1 MPPTELVWQQ
11 AVEEIGRAQRIGI
24 VGHVRPD
31 GDALGSMIALALA
44 ARSAGKEAVASFG
57 EPFVLG
63 EEFRFLDQTVL
74 VPPSE
79 FPDDLNLAIVC
90 DTGVLDRVGSVGSA
104 IEGADR
110 VLVIDHHVTPGTIG
124 DVRVVDP
131 HAAATTQL
139 VFELLQR
146 LGWEITQ
153 PIAEALYV
161 GLVTDTGRFQYS
173 STSPEVHRMAADLLA
188 AGVEPAP
195 IGRQLYE
202 EAPFGYFTVVS
213 RVLGRARLEEGA
225 GLVWTTLLRE
235 DLRAAGIPWEAA
247 EGLIDLVRLATEAG
261 VACLLKE
268 TKPGVLKGSL
278 RSRGDVDVAAIAS
291 AFGGGG
297 HRNAA
302 GFTSELGVDDTIA
315 RIVGLLT

>member
-1 MPPTELVWQQ
+1 MPPSDQVWQQ
-11 AVEEIGRAQRIGI
+11 AIEEIGRAQRIGI

-31 GDALGSMIALALA
+31 GDALGSMIALSLA
-44 ARSAGKEAVASFG
+44 ARGAGKEAVASFG
-57 EPFVLG
+57 EPFALG

-74 VPPSE
+74 VPPTD
-79 FPDDLNLAIVC
+79 FPGDLDLAIVC
-90 DTGVLDRVGSVGSA
+90 DTGVLDRVGSVGPA
-104 IEGADR
+104 IQGADR
-110 VLVIDHHVTPGTIG
+110 VLVIDHHVTSGAIG
-124 DVRVVDP
+124 DVRLVDP

-146 LGWEITQ
+146 LGWEITR
-153 PIAEALYV
+153 PIAEALYC

-173 STSPEVHRMAADLLA
+173 STSPAVHRMAADLLA

-195 IGRQLYE
+195 IGRRLYE

-235 DLRAAGIPWEAA
+235 DLREAGISWEAA
-247 EGLIDLVRLATEAG
+247 DALIDLVRLAREAG

-278 RSRGDVDVAAIAS
+278 RSRGDVDVAEIAA

-302 GFTSELGVDDTIA
+302 GFTSELGVDDTIG
-315 RIVGLLT
+315 RIVELLT

>member
-1 MPPTELVWQQ
+1 MPPSDQVWQQ
-11 AVEEIGRAQRIGI
+11 AIEEIGRAQRIGI

-31 GDALGSMIALALA
+31 GDALGSMIALSLA
-44 ARSAGKEAVASFG
+44 ARGAGKEAVASFG
-57 EPFVLG
+57 EPFALG

-74 VPPSE
+74 VPPTD
-79 FPDDLNLAIVC
+79 FPGDLDLAIVC
-90 DTGVLDRVGSVGSA
+90 DTGVLDRVGSVGPA
-104 IEGADR
+104 IQGADR
-110 VLVIDHHVTPGTIG
+110 VLVIDHHVTSGTIG
-124 DVRVVDP
+124 DVRLVDP

-146 LGWEITQ
+146 LGWEITR
-153 PIAEALYV
+153 PIAEALYC

-173 STSPEVHRMAADLLA
+173 STSPAVHRMAADLLA

-195 IGRQLYE
+195 IGRRLYE

-235 DLRAAGIPWEAA
+235 DLREAGISWEAA
-247 EGLIDLVRLATEAG
+247 DALIDLVRLAREAG

-278 RSRGDVDVAAIAS
+278 RSRGAVDVAEIAA

-302 GFTSELGVDDTIA
+302 GFTSELGVDDTIG
-315 RIVGLLT
+315 RIVELLT

>member
-1 MPPTELVWQQ
+1 MPPTEHVWQQ

-63 EEFRFLDQTVL
+63 DEFRFLDQSVL

-79 FPDDLNLAIVC
+79 FPGDLDLAIIC
-90 DTGVLDRVGSVGSA
+90 DTGVLDRVGSVGPA

-131 HAAATTQL
+131 GAAATTQL

-146 LGWEITQ
+146 LGWKISR
-153 PIAEALYV
+153 PIAEALYA

-173 STSPEVHRMAADLLA
+173 STTPAVHQMAADLLA

-195 IGRQLYE
+195 IGQQLYE

-213 RVLGRARLEEGA
+213 RVLGRARLEADA

-235 DLRAAGIPWEAA
+235 DLREAGVPWESVDA
-247 EGLIDLVRLATEAG
+247 LIDLVRLPREAG

-278 RSRGDVDVAAIAS
+278 RSRGEVDVAEIS
-291 AFGGGG
+291 ATFGGGG

-302 GFTSELGVDDTIA
+302 GFTSELGVDETIS

>member
-1 MPPTELVWQQ
+1 MPPTELAWQQ
-11 AVEEIGRAQRIGI
+11 AIEEISRAQRIGI

-31 GDALGSMIALALA
+31 GDALGSMVALALA
-44 ARSAGKEAVASFG
+44 ARSAGKDAVASFG

-63 EEFRFLDQTVL
+63 DEFRFLDQTVL

-79 FPDDLNLAIVC
+79 FPDDLDLAIIC
-90 DTGVLDRVGSVGSA
+90 DTGVLDRVGSVGTA
-104 IEGADR
+104 IQGASR

-131 HAAATTQL
+131 DAAATTQL
-139 VFELLQR
+139 VFELLHR
-146 LGWEITQ
+146 LGWEISR
-153 PIAEALYV
+153 PIAEALYT

-173 STSPEVHRMAADLLA
+173 STSPAVHRMAAELLS

-195 IGRQLYE
+195 IGQQLYE

-213 RVLGRARLEEGA
+213 RVLGRARLVEEA
-225 GLVWTTLLRE
+225 GLVWTTLQRDDLRE
-235 DLRAAGIPWEAA
+235 AGIPWEAA
-247 EGLIDLVRLATEAG
+247 DALIDLVRLPREAG

-278 RSRGDVDVAAIAS
+278 RSRGEADVAEIAAS
-291 AFGGGG
+291 FGGGG

-302 GFTSELGVDDTIA
+302 GFTSELGLDDTID